1 MFREITERYRLE
13 KILKSAR
20 TGTVLRATDT
30 QSGRTVAIKLIPIE
44 SPPGLSAG
52 AIQAFERL
60 AGALAALRH
69 PGLPAALDS
78 GFAPDGSAFRVME
91 LLEGR
96 GFETLAGAPV
106 RRVLPLL
113 AQAVGGLEA
122 LAGQGLPHFNLSV
135 ENLFVAAGPA
145 GEQIKIL
152 GFGSAIFR
160 GPGPEEAKVRAPELA
175 QPLPGGRP
183 DSRADL
189 YSWARIACQALGATV
204 AGPEAEPAVQLP
216 LSLSFDLEN
225 AEALR
230 QMLERCLRLHPAERP
245 SHQAI
250 RYALQMAFDGA
261 EPSLWQPTL
270 AEPPLPAATPPPL
283 PVPPPDEPT
292 QEMEIP
298 PSILEPAAPEPGE
311 TEEMLSVINDEVLDA
326 LAPPPSPPAPAA
338 PEPAP
343 APAAGRILPFF
354 RSSKP
359 AAAPVAPGEAAP
371 GLPEGGALRRSVLLG
386 AVAALFLLA
395 GAAVFWLLLR
405 EPGGGTGA
413 QALPPAATP
422 APQKPAAERLEAA
435 RLHLL
440 QGEDDQARELLRS
453 LTPADQASLSPA
465 ACRQLQYLEETLT
478 LATRERLPRDL
489 ATGLETGNLARL
501 RSVVEAIADQPELAG
516 ELPPEALPELAKARQ
531 VVDLYSQAEAEA
543 ASGRHV
549 EVLQRFAAMRGLVP
563 AVIDSLELRKKAA
576 SELEAEAEA
585 LVRAG
590 RYPEALAKL
599 ETVRS
604 TWPDRLGLADRIGAY
619 RAYERDEKEQMD
631 LLAKLPTVERR
642 RKPHEALE
650 MLAEIRPTPH
660 LESRFAEA
668 RQRLESQLARLDQ
681 QPPLVVLRDGY
692 DLQYSRGMVANLS
705 FRVTDDYEVRDVKV
719 MARPEGGRMRELPLE
734 KDSFRYSVEIAPSL
748 HQNGT
753 VELYVTATDAS
764 GHVGSLG
771 SREKPLK
778 LTREEGFR
786 RIVQ

>member
-1 MFREITERYRLE
+1 
-13 KILKSAR
+13 
-20 TGTVLRATDT
+20 
-30 QSGRTVAIKLIPIE
+30 
-44 SPPGLSAG
+44 
-52 AIQAFERL
+52 
-60 AGALAALRH
+60 
-69 PGLPAALDS
+69 
-78 GFAPDGSAFRVME
+78 
-91 LLEGR
+91 
-96 GFETLAGAPV
+96 
-106 RRVLPLL
+106 
-113 AQAVGGLEA
+113 
-122 LAGQGLPHFNLSV
+122 
-135 ENLFVAAGPA
+135 
-145 GEQIKIL
+145 
-152 GFGSAIFR
+152 
-160 GPGPEEAKVRAPELA
+160 
-175 QPLPGGRP
+175 
-183 DSRADL
+183 
-189 YSWARIACQALGATV
+189 
-204 AGPEAEPAVQLP
+204 
-216 LSLSFDLEN
+216 
-225 AEALR
+225 
-230 QMLERCLRLHPAERP
+230 
-245 SHQAI
+245 
-250 RYALQMAFDGA
+250 
-261 EPSLWQPTL
+261 
-270 AEPPLPAATPPPL
+270 
-283 PVPPPDEPT
+283 
-292 QEMEIP
+292 
-298 PSILEPAAPEPGE
+298 
-311 TEEMLSVINDEVLDA
+311 
-326 LAPPPSPPAPAA
+326 
-338 PEPAP
+338 
-343 APAAGRILPFF
+343 
-354 RSSKP
+354 
-359 AAAPVAPGEAAP
+359 
-371 GLPEGGALRRSVLLG
+371 
-386 AVAALFLLA
+386 
-395 GAAVFWLLLR
+395 
-405 EPGGGTGA
+405 
-413 QALPPAATP
+413 
-422 APQKPAAERLEAA
+422 
-435 RLHLL
+435 
-440 QGEDDQARELLRS
+440 
-453 LTPADQASLSPA
+453 
-465 ACRQLQYLEETLT
+465 
-478 LATRERLPRDL
+478 
-489 ATGLETGNLARL
+489 
-501 RSVVEAIADQPELAG
+501 
-516 ELPPEALPELAKARQ
+516 